1 MRETDA
7 EGKRIRRTNS
17 LCVIEL
23 ALLTEVE
30 FVTNDGRR
38 AKPGNGE
45 GDRALEIDL
54 IEAVIWDFGG
64 VFTTSPFEAFARYE
78 RERGIPV
85 GVIRKINSTNHENNA
100 WAMFERSAIDFAGFD
115 AAFGAEARML
125 GYEIPGRDV
134 VALLAG
140 DFRPEMIEALRRVKS
155 RFKTGCITNNMPA
168 DATAAVQTSRSIYSR
183 EIMELFD
190 ELIESWKVGIRKP
203 DPRIYRMMCEKLAVK
218 PDACVLLDDLGG
230 NLKPGRAMGMT
241 TIKVESG
248 PQAIAEL
255 EALTGMKLI

>member
-1 MRETDA
+1 MMFSGEKPNRA
-7 EGKRIRRTNS
+7 EYS
-17 LCVIEL
+17 LSE
-23 ALLTEVE
+23 
-30 FVTNDGRR
+30 NDV
-38 AKPGNGE
+38 
-45 GDRALEIDL
+45 

-85 GVIRKINSTNHENNA
+85 GVIRKINSTNHEHNA
-100 WAMFERSAIDFAGFD
+100 LAMFERSAIDFSGFD
-115 AAFGAEARML
+115 AAFAAEARAL

-140 DFRPEMIEALRRVKS
+140 DFRPEMIEALRRIKS

-168 DATAAVQTSRSIYSR
+168 AAAGATATSRSLYSG

-190 ELIESWKVGIRKP
+190 ALSESSKIGIRKP
-203 DPRIYRMMCEKLAVK
+203 DPRIYRMMCERLGVT
-218 PDACVLLDDLGG
+218 PDACVYLDDLGG
-230 NLKPGRAMGMT
+230 NLKPARAMGMT
-241 TIKVESG
+241 TIKVENG

-255 EALTGMKLI
+255 EAATGMKLL